1 MLNDGSLI
9 KHDKSRKS
17 CYFSQKVGRF
27 YNSLDVAINN
37 LILDIQIQ
45 TSISK
50 KSNDLGV
57 GEAALLQQ

>member
-9 KHDKSRKS
+9 KHNDKSQKS
-17 CYFSQKVGRF
+17 CYFSQKVGGF
-27 YNSLDVAINN
+27 YNSLAVAINN

-57 GEAALLQQ
+57 GEAAL